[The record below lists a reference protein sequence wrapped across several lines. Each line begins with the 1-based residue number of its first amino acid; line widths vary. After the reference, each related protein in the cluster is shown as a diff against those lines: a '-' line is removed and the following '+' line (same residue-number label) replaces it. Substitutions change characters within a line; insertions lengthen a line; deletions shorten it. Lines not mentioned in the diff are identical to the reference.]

1 MFNRFSIGKKTW
13 GSSKAACE
21 LVNGKLVEIKFEL
34 MNQQVADKGYEIYGE
49 DVAWMGVNDI
59 ESESN
64 WVYAS
69 TGTSITYSNWRPGSA
84 TSGGTSYPND
94 CAFLHL
100 NTTVGHGL
108 WQSDLCGNP
117 RWFICDI

>member
-13 GSSKAACE
+13 GWAKGACE
-21 LVNGKLVEIKFEL
+21 LVNGKLVEIKFAL

-69 TGTSITYSNWRPGSA
+69 TGTSITYSNWY
-84 TSGGTSYPND
+84 SGYPNGVTSKNCAYIFATNYISTHGAWVSYD
-94 CAFLHL
+94 CNKSRRFM
-100 NTTVGHGL
+100 
-108 WQSDLCGNP
+108 CE
-117 RWFICDI
+117 I